1 METHIRK
8 PKRLRSQEE
17 SERKYDPNNP
27 ARRKIEQRKY
37 KSLPLWKRFWVK
49 ITRKTYPY

>member
-8 PKRLRSQEE
+8 PKRIRIQEE
-17 SERKYDPNNP
+17 KEKQYNPNNF
-27 ARRKIEQRKY
+27 ARQRIEQMRFKA
-37 KSLPLWKRFWVK
+37 LPLWKKVWVK